1 VKQNLVNSQKSFS
14 KARGESTG
22 RKKDHRPQSNST
34 GQDPQAPDRR
44 YHRMNLFDL
53 AYEQIEDLIVSC
65 RLKPGQ
71 YLTTQDLQDSTGL
84 GRTPVHQAVSRLAAD
99 TIIFIRPRHGLQIAT
114 VDLERERVL
123 LRLRGDIERFVIR
136 LATERSEA
144 SHHNQMLYLAR
155 ILRERGQ
162 TMTIEEFNKFDRRI
176 DRLILTAAKEPFL
189 EHTLRPLHTIF
200 RRVGWL
206 YHTKTATGVGPNQ
219 SIDCHI
225 AVLETIANHQVKAA
239 TAASDKLIDF
249 VDGMFD
255 VIGQELDPALLDYS
269 LEPLTAE

>member
-1 VKQNLVNSQKSFS
+1 MNS
-14 KARGESTG
+14 KAKAASRGP
-22 RKKDHRPQSNST
+22 KKDRGPQSRST
-34 GQDPQAPDRR
+34 DQNPQAPDRR
-44 YHRMNLFDL
+44 YNRMNLFDL

-71 YLTTQDLQDSTGL
+71 YLTMQDLQDLTGL

-99 TIIFIRPRHGLQIAT
+99 TIISVRPRHGLQIAP
-114 VDLERERVL
+114 VDLERERLL
-123 LRLRGDIERFVIR
+123 LRLRADIERFVTR

-144 SHHNQMLYLAR
+144 SHHSQMLYLAR
-155 ILRERGQ
+155 ILRERGE

-189 EHTLRPLHTIF
+189 GHTLRPLHTIF

-206 YHTKTATGVGPNQ
+206 YHTKTGTGVGPNE
-219 SIDCHI
+219 SIECHI
-225 AVLETIANHQVKAA
+225 AVLETMANHQVKAA
-239 TAASDKLIDF
+239 TAASDELINF

-255 VIGQELDPALLDYS
+255 VIGRELDPALLDCS
-269 LEPLTAE
+269 LEPLTIE

>member
-1 VKQNLVNSQKSFS
+1 VKQNPINSQKSFS
-14 KARGESTG
+14 KTKAVSPD
-22 RKKDHRPQSNST
+22 RKKVRPPQSSST
-34 GQDPQAPDRR
+34 RQDQPGPDRR
-44 YHRMNLFDL
+44 YNRMNLFDL

-71 YLTTQDLQDSTGL
+71 YLTMQDLQALTGL

-99 TIIFIRPRHGLQIAT
+99 TIISVRPRHGLQVAA

-123 LRLRGDIERFVIR
+123 LRLRADIERFVIR

-155 ILRERGQ
+155 VLRERGA

-176 DRLILTAAKEPFL
+176 DRLILNAAKEPFL

-200 RRVGWL
+200 RRVGCL
-206 YHTKTATGVGPNQ
+206 YHTKTVTGVGPNQ
-219 SIDCHI
+219 SIDCHV
-225 AVLETIANHQVKAA
+225 AVLETIANRQTKAA
-239 TAASDKLIDF
+239 TAASDELINF
-249 VDGMFD
+249 VDGMFE
-255 VIGQELDPALLDYS
+255 VIGRELDPALLDCS
-269 LEPLTAE
+269 LEPLLAD